1 MAISLPAHRASV
13 CWDTMT
19 TLVWFR
25 DDLRL
30 CDNPTLTWA
39 ASRGEVVAC
48 VLDEPAYP
56 GSRPLGSAAAWWRE
70 RSLAQLRTRLA
81 EHDIPLLRLDA
92 DARTAIPRLAHQIG
106 PDAVLW
112 NRRYH
117 VRDVD
122 AAVKES
128 LTSSGIA
135 THSFAGHLL
144 VEPTAIRPYKGYTPF
159 ARAAR
164 QHLDDHPLGDPVPT
178 PALSGP
184 GAQAFAE
191 LSEPFPDEAPLPWQ
205 QRLADYW
212 DPGELA
218 ARETVAG
225 LELDHYDRDRD
236 FFARPAT
243 SRLSPHLR
251 FGEISVREV
260 WQAAS
265 ELPCDASSFGSEL
278 LWRDFAWHRLYHV
291 PDLATEPVRDKFRDF
306 DWYWDGGGIDTSGK
320 DPRPHP
326 LPELEAWRTGET
338 GIPLVDAG
346 MRELWHT
353 GYMHNRVRMVVGSF
367 LTKNLGI
374 HWRHGE
380 EWFWDTLVDAD
391 PASNPFNW
399 QWVAGCGDDA
409 SPFFR
414 IFNPQLQASKFDPD
428 GTYVRQWAPPLS
440 PPPIVDLKQSR
451 QAALDAYQEIR

>member
-1 MAISLPAHRASV
+1 
-13 CWDTMT
+13 MT
-19 TLVWFR
+19 TLHWFR

-30 CDNPTLTWA
+30 HDNPALTWA
-39 ASRGEVVAC
+39 ASRGEVIAC
-48 VLDEPAYP
+48 VLDEPTYP
-56 GSRPLGSAAAWWRE
+56 GSRPSGSATSWWRE
-70 RSLAQLRTRLA
+70 RSLSCLA
-81 EHDIPLLRLDA
+81 EELASYNVPLYRLNG
-92 DARTAIPRLAHQIG
+92 DARTTIPAFAKSQNVS
-106 PDAVLW
+106 AVCW

-117 VRDVD
+117 LSTID
-122 AAVKES
+122 AVLKES
-128 LTSSGIA
+128 LHSQGLEI
-135 THSFAGHLL
+135 HSFAAHTL
-144 VEPTAIRPYKGYTPF
+144 VEPQAVKPYKVYSAF

-164 QHLDDHPLGDPVPT
+164 AVLQNTLQ
-178 PALSGP
+178 PALEVPDLHGP
-184 GAQAFAE
+184 GAVAWEEASAPAWAASLAKHWTPGEKAARKALAE
-191 LSEPFPDEAPLPWQ
+191 LDLS
-205 QRLADYW
+205 DY
-212 DPGELA
+212 DKG
-218 ARETVAG
+218 
-225 LELDHYDRDRD
+225 RD
-236 FFARPAT
+236 FPARPAT

-251 FGEISVREV
+251 WGEVSAREV
-260 WQAAS
+260 WQFAS
-265 ELPCDASSFGSEL
+265 ALPTDASSFHSEL

-291 PDLATEPVRDKFRDF
+291 PDLATEPVREKFRNF
-306 DWYWDGGGIDTSGK
+306 DWYWDDGGIDTSGK

-326 LPELEAWRTGET
+326 LPELQAWRTGET

-346 MRELWHT
+346 MRELWQT

-440 PPPIVDLKQSR
+440 PPPIVDLKESR

>member
-25 DDLRL
+25 DDLHL
-30 CDNPTLTWA
+30 CDNPALTWA

-212 DPGELA
+212 DPG
-218 ARETVAG
+218 
-225 LELDHYDRDRD
+225 
-236 FFARPAT
+236 
-243 SRLSPHLR
+243 
-251 FGEISVREV
+251 
-260 WQAAS
+260 
-265 ELPCDASSFGSEL
+265 
-278 LWRDFAWHRLYHV
+278 
-291 PDLATEPVRDKFRDF
+291 
-306 DWYWDGGGIDTSGK
+306 GIDTSGK

-326 LPELEAWRTGET
+326 VPELEAWRTGET